1 MGALLLIMKENTDEL
16 HAKSLRVPRTG
27 EIESGD
33 PGLRAETG
41 IPTGSGKERQAAVG
55 LKGWWK
61 EKTWKQTGGRAI

>member
-1 MGALLLIMKENTDEL
+1 MRRARGRKGGESQEA
-16 HAKSLRVPRTG
+16 SLCVVPRTG
-27 EIESGD
+27 ESESGD

-41 IPTGSGKERQAAVG
+41 IPTGLGKERQAAVG